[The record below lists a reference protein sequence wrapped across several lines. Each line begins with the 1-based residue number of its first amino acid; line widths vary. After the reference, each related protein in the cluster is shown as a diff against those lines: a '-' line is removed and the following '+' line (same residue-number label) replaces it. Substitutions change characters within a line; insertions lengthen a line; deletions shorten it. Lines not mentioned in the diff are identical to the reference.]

1 MKIICIGRNYTEHI
15 KELNNETPEEPVI
28 FIKPDTALLRNNN
41 PFFIPDFSN
50 DVHHEV
56 EVVVKIKKP
65 GRHIPVGFAKDY
77 YDEVALGIDFT
88 ARDIQSQLKAKGLP
102 WEKAKG
108 FDHSA
113 AISAFIPLS
122 ELTNEG
128 SEGIYAT
135 TFSLEK
141 NGMVVQ
147 SGNTNQMIHNV
158 DEIIAHNTNQMIHN
172 VDEIIAHVSEYFSLR
187 IGDYIFTGTPAG
199 VGAVKSGDQLKGF
212 LAGKEMFNFVV
223 K

>member
-1 MKIICIGRNYTEHI
+1 MLRISKNGKYIQERHASNYYNAIT
-15 KELNNETPEEPVI
+15 V
-28 FIKPDTALLRNNN
+28 
-41 PFFIPDFSN
+41 
-50 DVHHEV
+50 
-56 EVVVKIKKP
+56 
-65 GRHIPVGFAKDY
+65 
-77 YDEVALGIDFT
+77 GIDFT
-88 ARDIQSQLKAKGLP
+88 ARDIQDECKKKGLP

-113 AISAFIPLS
+113 AISAFIPLG

-128 SEGIYAT
+128 SEGIYAAA
-135 TFSLEK
+135 FSLEK

-147 SGNTNQMIHNV
+147 SG
-158 DEIIAHNTNQMIHN
+158 NTNQMIHN

>member
-65 GRHIPVGFAKDY
+65 GRYIPVGFAKDY

-88 ARDIQSQLKAKGLP
+88 ARDIQSELKAKGLP

-122 ELTNEG
+122 ELTNET
-128 SEGIYAT
+128 SRGIYAA

-141 NGMVVQ
+141 NGDEVQ
-147 SGNTNQMIHNV
+147 SG
-158 DEIIAHNTNQMIHN
+158 NTNQMIHN